1 MPRRILQ
8 GKVVGTESNKTVV
21 VYVERFFKHPL
32 YKKYIKKSKR
42 YHAHDEN
49 NISKLGESIKIQ
61 ECPPKSK
68 LKKWEIIKRYMKEM

>member
-42 YHAHDEN
+42 FHAHDEN
-49 NISKLGESIKIQ
+49 NVCKLGDTIRIQ

-68 LKKWEIIKRYMKEM
+68 LKKWEILK

>member
-49 NISKLGESIKIQ
+49 NICKLGESIKIQ

-68 LKKWEIIKRYMKEM
+68 LKKWEIIE

>member
-68 LKKWEIIKRYMKEM
+68 LKKWEIIE

>member
-32 YKKYIKKSKR
+32 YKKYLKKSKR

-68 LKKWEIIKRYMKEM
+68 LKKWEIIE

>member
-1 MPRRILQ
+1 MPRRVLQ
-8 GKVVGTESNKTVV
+8 GKVISTESEKTVV

-49 NISKLGESIKIQ
+49 NICKLGDNIKIQ

-68 LKKWEIIKRYMKEM
+68 LKKWEILK

>member
-68 LKKWEIIKRYMKEM
+68 LKKWKIIE